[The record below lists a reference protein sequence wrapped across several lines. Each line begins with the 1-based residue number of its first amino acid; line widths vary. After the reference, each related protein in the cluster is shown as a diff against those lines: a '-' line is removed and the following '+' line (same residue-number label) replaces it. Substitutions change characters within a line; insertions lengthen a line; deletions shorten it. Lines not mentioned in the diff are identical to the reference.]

1 MLQHEKWVKSAAMKT
16 LITFVVLCLLAGIG
30 FAQTKTR
37 GEVEIG
43 SVLRQAHMKGL
54 LVPNMQLSAF
64 RGKPLVINVWA
75 SWCGPCRQEM
85 ASIQRLATRYG
96 GKQFNV
102 IGISTDD
109 YIDRA
114 TLFLKQNAVTFPN
127 FIDSQL
133 FLENML
139 GADHL
144 PLTLLVD
151 AKGRVLS
158 KTYGAKEWD
167 SPQELA
173 NIAKVLKVRL

>member
-1 MLQHEKWVKSAAMKT
+1 MKT
-16 LITFVVLCLLAGIG
+16 FFILLLFLLGVSAESVQ
-30 FAQTKTR
+30 AKSL

-43 SVLRQAHMKGL
+43 SVLREAHMKGL
-54 LVPNMQLSAF
+54 QVPNMKLSAF
-64 RGKPLVINVWA
+64 RGKPLMINVWA

-85 ASIQRLATRYG
+85 ASIQRLASRYG

-167 SPQELA
+167 SPQERA
-173 NIAKVLKVRL
+173 NIAKILRVRF